1 MNRNRRKPGN
11 RMQNQVRMMLEQPLR
26 MGQSY
31 KSRNLG
37 EKVRI
42 VGRDFL
48 DQYLIETQ
56 DGQKRMITGLTVY
69 ADGSIEW
76 ESSEAV

>member
-11 RMQNQVRMMLEQPLR
+11 RSQNQVRMMLEQPLR